1 MSEELFNLEDIAPVT
16 KPRKAADKSTYLF
29 YSSPGIGKT
38 TLGGSA
44 SEVEALSPVLLLDFE
59 NGSSTLER
67 KYPDVDVIKISTWEM
82 GMEVIEALV
91 HNPTKYKTIVFD
103 SLSESQLQ
111 IIAWSEKV
119 DGDNGFAK
127 WDAAWKK
134 LTASVKG
141 LHMTDYNVICITHI
155 EKDVDEFTRQR
166 VIRPAFQGKKSHTEL
181 PKVFDYIG
189 MLFVQEDE
197 AGEKRRVLQ
206 FEMDD
211 NVVTK
216 NRSSGVLPDFVTDP
230 TMKKI
235 HDYLSAE

>member
-1 MSEELFNLEDIAPVT
+1 MSELFDLSEIATVT
-16 KPRKAADKSTYLF
+16 KPRKAAEKSTYLI
-29 YSSPGIGKT
+29 YSAPGIGKT
-38 TLGGSA
+38 TFGGSA

-67 KYPDVDVIKISTWEM
+67 KYPDVDVIKIDNWET
-82 GMEVIEALV
+82 GAEVIEALV
-91 HNPTKYKTIVFD
+91 HNDTKYKTVVFD

-111 IIAWSEKV
+111 IIAWSEKEN
-119 DGDNGFAK
+119 GDNGFAK
-127 WDAAWKK
+127 WDDAWKK
-134 LTASVKG
+134 LTKSVKA
-141 LHMTDYNVICITHI
+141 LHMSDYNVICITHI
-155 EKDVDEFTRQR
+155 EKDTDEFTRQR

-216 NRSSGVLPDFVTDP
+216 NRSYGVLPDYITDP
-230 TMKKI
+230 TMQKI
-235 HDYLSAE
+235 YDALTAE